1 MKKYDLPDWGEESLN
16 VNNRYI
22 WLLTFY
28 PLIPLIYAAIL
39 IFVSLS
45 NSTLLII
52 LFLVLFLSFFIAYL
66 FILNIVAAILAIT
79 ISIITGLIG
88 GLSVLENLLYILYM
102 IITLVVL
109 PTHLFILDRNAL
121 RDSGAIVPLSH
132 WVWVLFFPIYFLI
145 PVLFFFP
152 FYIFRRQMLNKFSLN
167 IFWIYMVTTFI
178 ILPVIMGVLSSLA
191 K

>member
-1 MKKYDLPDWGEESLN
+1 MKKYELPDLEEESLN

-22 WLLTFY
+22 WMLIFY
-28 PLIPLIYAAIL
+28 PLMMLLYAAISV
-39 IFVSLS
+39 FVNLS
-45 NSTLLII
+45 DSILLII
-52 LFLVLFLSFFIAYL
+52 SFTVLIISLFITYL
-66 FILNIVAAILAIT
+66 FILNIIVAILVII

-88 GLSVLENLLYILYM
+88 GLSVLGNLLYILYM

-121 RDSGAIVPLSH
+121 RDSGAIVPLSY
-132 WVWVLFFPIYFLI
+132 WIWVLFFPIYFLF
-145 PVLFFFP
+145 PFLFFFP

-178 ILPVIMGVLSSLA
+178 ILPVIMGVLSSFA